1 MNPRVQATVDY
12 GLDLSRQ
19 YRHTRASLAAGG
31 LAYFVALSI
40 APAALALG
48 TVAGLLLDP
57 ADIRVALERLGERT
71 PDAFA
76 AIEPVASALIS
87 TIESASTSSFT
98 IATVVSSLVAIYA
111 ASKVVLGLRMAMNS
125 AFGVVETRSGLIER
139 GFAAIVTLIAII
151 VGVALIFILTVL
163 PQILGFLDLPSG
175 PLTTGV
181 PVLDWAIVVL
191 LIFVVVRWL
200 LQHGPDRPARVPWHS
215 LGAWTATLGIG
226 GVTIGVGLF
235 TRFSTSISTAVV
247 IFGTA
252 IVLLLWVY
260 LCFVALLWG
269 AVIESDAE
277 RRRGDLPSSAVGASA
292 DEASGTGASAQSA
305 D

>member
-1 MNPRVQATVDY
+1 MDPRVRATVDY
-12 GLDLSRQ
+12 GLDLSRE
-19 YRHTRASLAAGG
+19 YRRTRASLAAGG

-48 TVAGLLLDP
+48 TIAGLLLDP
-57 ADIRVALERLGERT
+57 ADIRTALQRLGERT

-76 AIEPVASALIS
+76 AVEPVASGLLN
-87 TIESASTSSFT
+87 TVETASTSSFT
-98 IATVVSSLVAIYA
+98 IATVVSALVAVYA
-111 ASKVVLGLRMAMNS
+111 ASKVVVGLRMAMNS

-151 VGVALIFILTVL
+151 VGVALIFVLTVL
-163 PQILGFLDLPSG
+163 PQILGFLELPSG

-181 PVLDWAIVVL
+181 PVLDWAIVVA

-200 LQHGPDRPARVPWHS
+200 LQHGPDRPGRVRWRS
-215 LGAWTATLGIG
+215 LGAWTATLGIAA
-226 GVTIGVGLF
+226 VTIGVGLF
-235 TRFSTSISTAVV
+235 TRYSTSISTAIV

-260 LCFVALLWG
+260 LCFVSLLWG
-269 AVIESDAE
+269 AVIEAQAE
-277 RRRGDLPSSAVGASA
+277 RRRGELPPTPPLEESTTAS
-292 DEASGTGASAQSA
+292 D
-305 D
+305 

>member
-1 MNPRVQATVDY
+1 MNRRVREVIDH
-12 GLDLSRQ
+12 GLDLSRD
-19 YRHTRASLAAGG
+19 YRRTRASLAAGG

-57 ADIRVALERLGERT
+57 EDIRAALDRLGERT

-76 AIEPVASALIS
+76 AIEPVAAALLSTVETASA
-87 TIESASTSSFT
+87 SSFT
-98 IATVVSSLVAIYA
+98 IATIVSALVAVYA

-139 GFAAIVTLIAII
+139 GFAAIVTLIAIV

-163 PQILGFLDLPSG
+163 PQILGFLQLPNG
-175 PLTTGV
+175 PLTTGA
-181 PVLDWAIVVL
+181 PVLDWAVVML
-191 LIFVVVRWL
+191 LILVVVRWL
-200 LQHGPDRPARVPWHS
+200 LQHGPDRPGRVRWYS
-215 LGAWTATLGIG
+215 LGAWTATLGIAG
-226 GVTIGVGLF
+226 ATLGVGLF
-235 TRFSTSISTAVV
+235 TRYSSSISAAIV

-260 LCFVALLWG
+260 LCFVSLLWG
-269 AVIESDAE
+269 AVIEADAE
-277 RRRGDLPSSAVGASA
+277 RRRGERISAEASA
-292 DEASGTGASAQSA
+292 TSEGETG
-305 D
+305 

>member
-1 MNPRVQATVDY
+1 MNQRVRDVIDH
-12 GLDLSRQ
+12 GLDLSRD
-19 YRHTRASLAAGG
+19 YRRTRASLAAGG

-57 ADIRVALERLGERT
+57 ADIRAALERLGERT

-76 AIEPVASALIS
+76 AIEPVADALL
-87 TIESASTSSFT
+87 TTVETASTSSFT
-98 IATVVSSLVAIYA
+98 IATIVSALVAVYA

-139 GFAAIVTLIAII
+139 GFAAIVTLIAIV

-163 PQILGFLDLPSG
+163 PQILGFLELPSG
-175 PLTTGV
+175 PLSTGV
-181 PVLDWAIVVL
+181 PVLDWAVVML
-191 LIFVVVRWL
+191 LILVVVRWL
-200 LQHGPDRPARVPWHS
+200 LQHGPDRPGRVRWHS
-215 LGAWTATLGIG
+215 LGAWTATLGIAAA
-226 GVTIGVGLF
+226 TIGVGLF
-235 TRFSTSISTAVV
+235 TRYSSSISAAIV

-260 LCFVALLWG
+260 LCFVSLLCG
-269 AVIESDAE
+269 AVIEADAE
-277 RRRGDLPSSAVGASA
+277 RRRGLLPPPGTVPSA
-292 DEASGTGASAQSA
+292 D
-305 D
+305 

>member
-1 MNPRVQATVDY
+1 MNQRVRDVIDH
-12 GLDLSRQ
+12 GLDLSRD
-19 YRHTRASLAAGG
+19 YRRTRASLAAGG

-57 ADIRVALERLGERT
+57 EDIRATLEGLGERT

-76 AIEPVASALIS
+76 AIEPVADALL
-87 TIESASTSSFT
+87 TTVETASTSSFT
-98 IATVVSSLVAIYA
+98 IATIVSALVAVYA

-139 GFAAIVTLIAII
+139 GFAAIVTLIAIV

-163 PQILGFLDLPSG
+163 PQILGFLELPSG
-175 PLTTGV
+175 PLSTGV
-181 PVLDWAIVVL
+181 PVLDWAVVML
-191 LIFVVVRWL
+191 LILVVVRWL
-200 LQHGPDRPARVPWHS
+200 LQHGPDRPGRVRWHS
-215 LGAWTATLGIG
+215 LGAWTATLGIAAA
-226 GVTIGVGLF
+226 TIGVGLF
-235 TRFSTSISTAVV
+235 TRYSSSISAAIV

-260 LCFVALLWG
+260 LCFVSLLCG
-269 AVIESDAE
+269 AVIEADAE
-277 RRRGDLPSSAVGASA
+277 RRRGLLPPPGTVPSA
-292 DEASGTGASAQSA
+292 D
-305 D
+305 

>member
-1 MNPRVQATVDY
+1 MNQRVRDVIDH
-12 GLDLSRQ
+12 GLDLSRD
-19 YRHTRASLAAGG
+19 YRRTRASLAAGG

-57 ADIRVALERLGERT
+57 EDIRAALERLGERT

-76 AIEPVASALIS
+76 AIEPVADALLS
-87 TIESASTSSFT
+87 TVESASTSSFT
-98 IATVVSSLVAIYA
+98 IATIVSALVAVYA

-139 GFAAIVTLIAII
+139 GFAAIVTLIAIV

-163 PQILGFLDLPSG
+163 PQILGFLELPSG

-181 PVLDWAIVVL
+181 PVLDWALVML
-191 LIFVVVRWL
+191 LILVVVRWL
-200 LQHGPDRPARVPWHS
+200 LQHGPDRPGRVRWHS
-215 LGAWTATLGIG
+215 LGAWTATLGIAG
-226 GVTIGVGLF
+226 ATLGVGLF
-235 TRFSTSISTAVV
+235 TRYSSSISAAIV

-260 LCFVALLWG
+260 LCFVSLLWG
-269 AVIESDAE
+269 AVIEADAE
-277 RRRGDLPSSAVGASA
+277 RRRGELTSPEPSATSEGA
-292 DEASGTGASAQSA
+292 TG
-305 D
+305 

>member
-1 MNPRVQATVDY
+1 MNPRLQATVDY
-12 GLDLSRQ
+12 GLDLSRE
-19 YRHTRASLAAGG
+19 YRRTRASLAAGG

-57 ADIRVALERLGERT
+57 DDIRTALERLGERT

-76 AIEPVASALIS
+76 AIEPVASALLS
-87 TIESASTSSFT
+87 TVESASTSSFT
-98 IATVVSSLVAIYA
+98 IATIVSALVAIYA
-111 ASKVVLGLRMAMNS
+111 ASKVVLGLRMALNS

-139 GFAAIVTLIAII
+139 GFAAIVTLIAIV

-163 PQILGFLDLPSG
+163 PQILGFLELPSG

-181 PVLDWAIVVL
+181 PVLDWTIVVV

-200 LQHGPDRPARVPWHS
+200 LQHGPDRPVRVRWQS
-215 LGAWTATLGIG
+215 LGAWTATLGIAG
-226 GVTIGVGLF
+226 ATVGVGLF
-235 TRFSTSISTAVV
+235 TRYSSSISAAVV

-269 AVIESDAE
+269 AVIEADAE
-277 RRRGDLPSSAVGASA
+277 RRRGELPSPEATAAS
-292 DEASGTGASAQSA
+292 DE
-305 D
+305 DD